1 MRCHSTRTTHSSILE
16 LAIAFKME
24 RKEFIK
30 TGCAFCAGALLFG
43 TIASLGSCTSA
54 LAVTKT
60 VSNNMIT
67 IQPSDFLESKTLI
80 VKTNSLPFYLL
91 CIRITDSE
99 YRTLEMKCSHQEQ
112 PLNFTGEK
120 LQCSSHGSAF
130 DLEGN
135 VLIAPANEPLRKF
148 ITEKKNNEIII
159 HLK

>member
-1 MRCHSTRTTHSSILE
+1 
-16 LAIAFKME
+16 ME

-30 TGCAFCAGALLFG
+30 TGCAFCVGALLFG
-43 TIASLGSCTSA
+43 AASSLGSCTSA

-60 VSNNMIT
+60 ISNNTIT
-67 IQPSDFLESKTLI
+67 LLPSDFLESKTLI

-91 CIRITDSE
+91 CIRVSDTE

-112 PLNFTGEK
+112 PLNFNGEK

-135 VLIAPANEPLRKF
+135 VLIPPANAPLHRF
-148 ITEKKNNEIII
+148 RTEKISNQIII
-159 HLK
+159 HLT